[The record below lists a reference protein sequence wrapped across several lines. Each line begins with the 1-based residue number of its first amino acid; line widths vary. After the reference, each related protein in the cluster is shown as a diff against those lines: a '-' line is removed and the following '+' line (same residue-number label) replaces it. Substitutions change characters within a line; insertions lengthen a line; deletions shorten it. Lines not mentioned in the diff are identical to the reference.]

1 MKNKN
6 AQKLG
11 KLSARRRFA
20 QKSKEEVS
28 REMKNLAKKRW
39 TTPRN

>member
-11 KLSARRRFA
+11 KLSAEARKKKGHDAKYYR
-20 QKSKEEVS
+20 Q
-28 REMKNLAKKRW
+28 LAKKRW
-39 TTPRN
+39 KKNL